1 MVVFGRI
8 ISNLY
13 SVFLHTTATEQFS
26 QCQWTHQIQTSILKT
41 ELVSIFLSL
50 TTSSFSL
57 SVFKFLVAPD
67 HNHWHLHTI
76 CNTPLGIGSVS
87 RRIRYLNRN
96 KNRKPYIHWVG
107 FEPTIPEDK
116 WSYNHALDCA
126 VTGICPV
133 FFILKRFLE
142 AIQKRFPFSR
152 SLNSINLLIRTDIVG
167 Y

>member
-13 SVFLHTTATEQFS
+13 SGFLHTTATEQFS

-50 TTSSFSL
+50 TTSSSSL
-57 SVFKFLVAPD
+57 SVYKFLVAPD
-67 HNHWHLHTI
+67 QNHWHLHTLS
-76 CNTPLGIGSVS
+76 NTPLGIGSVS

-96 KNRKPYIHWVG
+96 NNRKPYIHWVG

-116 WSYNHALDCA
+116 WSYTDDLDRA
-126 VTGICPV
+126 FTGICPV
-133 FFILKRFLE
+133 FFFFERFLK

-152 SLNSINLLIRTDIVG
+152 KFNSINPLIRTDNFG

>member
-13 SVFLHTTATEQFS
+13 SGFLHTTATEQFS

-50 TTSSFSL
+50 TTSSSSL
-57 SVFKFLVAPD
+57 SVYKFLVAPD
-67 HNHWHLHTI
+67 HNHWHLRTLGD
-76 CNTPLGIGSVS
+76 TPLGIGSVS

-96 KNRKPYIHWVG
+96 NNRKPYIHRVG

-116 WSYNHALDCA
+116 WPYTHALGRA
-126 VTGICPV
+126 VTGIFPV
-133 FFILKRFLE
+133 FFILKRFLK

-152 SLNSINLLIRTDIVG
+152 NMNSINLLIRTDNVG